1 MRKWLKISGIT
12 AILVITSWLAYAAM
26 RDRWINHRYNRV
38 SEGMTQQ
45 QVVSVMGRPDRTGP
59 CGELGGSPDGCV
71 FEYLYFPRSLTIT
84 AWAVFFDKSGNVV
97 GRYYYVSY

>member
-1 MRKWLKISGIT
+1 MAEDFRHYSDPSYHFVVGVRCHARSLDQSPLQPSLG
-12 AILVITSWLAYAAM
+12 
-26 RDRWINHRYNRV
+26 RYD
-38 SEGMTQQ
+38 SQQ